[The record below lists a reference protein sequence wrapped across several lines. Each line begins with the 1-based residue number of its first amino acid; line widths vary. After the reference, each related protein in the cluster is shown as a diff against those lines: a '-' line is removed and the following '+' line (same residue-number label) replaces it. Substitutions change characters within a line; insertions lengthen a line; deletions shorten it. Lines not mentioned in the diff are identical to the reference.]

1 MKLVRKTVLAAALP
15 TLAAIAAGPAR
26 GEEEVNNGQ
35 DPTKPL
41 TRIDLRYQYQNAPP
55 ATNDN
60 VHIVTPR
67 ADKPFPLGG
76 GWSLSGRVDLPL
88 FVTEIVNPD
97 NPGGARHSGM
107 GDVLLQGLLIKA
119 ESKDFAWAV
128 GAQAI
133 FPTASED
140 GMGGG
145 KYRLVPTVGARW
157 NTPGLGAGAWFA
169 ALARYDFD
177 VAGKDNRRHVSE
189 LQLAPIVNL
198 ALPNRWFVNFFP
210 SSDIRY
216 NFADERPGDT
226 GKWFVPFNA
235 MIGRMVDR
243 STVASLEVGVPIVDD
258 YVVYDFKLEARIGF
272 FF

>member
-1 MKLVRKTVLAAALP
+1 M
-15 TLAAIAAGPAR
+15 
-26 GEEEVNNGQ
+26 
-35 DPTKPL
+35 
-41 TRIDLRYQYQNAPP
+41 
-55 ATNDN
+55 
-60 VHIVTPR
+60 
-67 ADKPFPLGG
+67 
-76 GWSLSGRVDLPL
+76 
-88 FVTEIVNPD
+88 
-97 NPGGARHSGM
+97 
-107 GDVLLQGLLIKA
+107 
-119 ESKDFAWAV
+119 SKDFAWAF

-157 NTPGLGAGAWFA
+157 NMPQWGAGAWFA
-169 ALARYDFD
+169 GLVRYDFD

-198 ALPNRWFVNFFP
+198 ALPQHWFINFYP

-216 NFADERPGDT
+216 NFPGKNPGDK

-235 MIGRMVDR
+235 MVGKMVNK
-243 STVASLEVGVPIVDD
+243 STVASLEIGVPIVND
-258 YVVYDFKLEARIGF
+258 YQVYDFKIEARIGF